1 MKKLVSTLCFIT
13 ALSLTSAYAEKLDI
27 TLSNSIDLDM
37 RTKIDKDLKNL
48 DSMIFYKTVEPRT
61 LKVMGL
67 LSLSSHTL
75 SRWLG
80 QRVNYI
86 ISDESDSTADL
97 LTMKNIFISQNGV
110 DFPNSEILPYSL
122 DVSSRFHKNLAETSN
137 SNNGSQAS
145 MIVMSNLGTALYMDG
160 KDSNTIYGMNIVS
173 SKTLEN
179 KKVII
184 KSPRAGIIQIGE
196 GLFSPDLT
204 INESNADAI
213 SNSILRLS
221 VFFHEARHSD
231 GNGKSLGFYHAN
243 CPKTHDYADQPA
255 CDENLN
261 GPYAVG
267 TLVLKEMVKNCSLHC
282 NEAEKETLKT
292 IIVDFYSRII
302 DKTHKGEK
310 STDWDATPET
320 I

>member
-1 MKKLVSTLCFIT
+1 MKKLISTFCFIT

-48 DSMIFYKTVEPRT
+48 DNMNFYKTVEPRT

-86 ISDESDSTADL
+86 ISDESNSTDDL
-97 LTMKNIFISQNGV
+97 IAQKNIFIDQNGA

-122 DVSSRFHKNLAETSN
+122 DVSSKFHKNVGETN
-137 SNNGSQAS
+137 SGKGSQAS
-145 MIVMSNLGTALYMDG
+145 MVVMSNFGTALYMDG

-184 KSPRAGIIQIGE
+184 KSPRVGIIQIGE

-204 INESNADAI
+204 INESNNNAI
-213 SNSILRLS
+213 SNSIFRLS

-231 GNGKSLGFYHAN
+231 GNGKSLGFYHAI
-243 CPKTHDYADQPA
+243 CPKGHDYAEQAA

-267 TLVLKEMVKNCSLHC
+267 TLMLKEMVKNCSLHC
-282 NEAEKETLKT
+282 TEAEKETLKT
-292 IIVDFYSRII
+292 LIVDSYNRII
-302 DKTHKGEK
+302 EKTHKGEK

-320 I
+320 L